1 MALDSTVLTNVFL
14 GCLIVVSLIIL
25 TIVYRMERK
34 Q

>member
-1 MALDSTVLTNVFL
+1 MALDSIALTNVFL
-14 GCLIVVSLIIL
+14 GCLIIVSLVIL